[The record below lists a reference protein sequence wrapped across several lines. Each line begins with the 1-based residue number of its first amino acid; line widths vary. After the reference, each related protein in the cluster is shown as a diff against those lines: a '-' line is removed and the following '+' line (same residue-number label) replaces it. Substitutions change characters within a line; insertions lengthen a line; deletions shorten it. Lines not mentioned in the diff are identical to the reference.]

1 MHFTFTPMTEEN
13 ARAIQSWNYEEPYA
27 TYNMH
32 GDEEPDAFAE
42 MLDQRSPYYAV
53 RDEQNALV
61 GFYNY
66 GSSAHVDGDME
77 PRLFVEDRIV
87 TIGLGLRP
95 DRTGLGLGPAFVN
108 AGLDFARKEFAPK
121 RFRLYVFAWNER
133 AIRVYERAG
142 FQRIG
147 LCVVH
152 QPEGNRVFIEMQR
165 EA

>member
-1 MHFTFTPMTEEN
+1 MHFTFTPMTEED
-13 ARAIQSWNYEEPYA
+13 ARAIQSWHYEELYT

-32 GDEEPDAFAE
+32 GDDEPDVLTE
-42 MLDQRSPYYAV
+42 MLDTRSPYYAV
-53 RDEQNALV
+53 RDEQNTLI
-61 GFYNY
+61 GFYSY
-66 GSSAHVDGDME
+66 GTSAHIEGEME
-77 PRLFVEDRIV
+77 PGLFVGDRMV

-95 DRTGLGLGPAFVN
+95 DRTGRGLGLTFVH
-108 AGLDFARKEFAPK
+108 AGMDFARSAFAPK

-147 LCVVH
+147 PHVVH
-152 QPEGNRVFIEMQR
+152 HTEGDRIFIEMQR

>member
-1 MHFTFTPMTEEN
+1 MHFTFTSMNEED
-13 ARAIQSWNYEEPYA
+13 ARAIQSWHYEEPYT
-27 TYNMH
+27 TYNM
-32 GDEEPDAFAE
+32 DEGPDALTE
-42 MLDQRSPYYAV
+42 MLDKRSPYYAV
-53 RDEQNALV
+53 RDEQNVLV

-66 GSSAHVDGDME
+66 GTSAHVDGEME
-77 PRLFVEDRIV
+77 PGLFVEDRMV

-95 DRTGLGLGPAFVN
+95 DMTGRGLGLAFVH
-108 AGLDFARKEFAPK
+108 AGLDIARKAFAPK

-147 LCVVH
+147 PRIVH
-152 QPEGNRVFIEMQR
+152 HAEGDRVFIEMQR